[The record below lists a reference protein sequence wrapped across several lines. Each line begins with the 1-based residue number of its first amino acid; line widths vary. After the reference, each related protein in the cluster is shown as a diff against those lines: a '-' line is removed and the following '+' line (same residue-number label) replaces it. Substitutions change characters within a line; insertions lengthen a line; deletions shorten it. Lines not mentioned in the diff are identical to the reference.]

1 MRSVLVAAVVLLAAA
16 GAAGAVV
23 TSDPSDA
30 PSGAQGKTDLRTLT
44 WSVGASTTTLT
55 VKVNESTYGGSN
67 RAELG
72 LHVLL
77 DTDRDGLADA
87 EVTGVRNGDGV
98 SIDLAVRTLART
110 LSTATCQDLDGT
122 LTAAQA
128 TITSAIAGGLETFS
142 FTFAN
147 SVVPGGLSHFR
158 WAAFGQSPPAAS
170 SAGPW
175 DYAPNAANPD
185 AAPANPGDRRCD
197 ASLSGL
203 RVNMAAGID
212 LAQPVA
218 QTKFFHSPSGNIQC
232 ELVSNEGGRNYARCQ
247 ATHQPRSAK
256 LGLNGKTKVC
266 AGVSCLGDGP
276 EHSFTLGYGKTTRLT
291 RFRCKS
297 LRTGMRCVV
306 ISSSHGFKIS
316 RTGVT
321 RF

>member
-1 MRSVLVAAVVLLAAA
+1 
-16 GAAGAVV
+16 VV

-30 PSGAQGKTDLRTLT
+30 PAGAQGKTDLRSLT
-44 WSVGASTTTLT
+44 WSVGTSMTTLT
-55 VKVNESTYGGSN
+55 VKVDESTYGSSV

-77 DTDRDGLADA
+77 DTDLDGLADA
-87 EVTGVRNGDGV
+87 EVTGTRNADGL
-98 SIDLAVRTLART
+98 SIDLALRTLNRT

-122 LTAAQA
+122 ATGAQSNVSS
-128 TITSAIAGGLETFS
+128 TIAGGLETFS
-142 FTFAN
+142 FTFTN

-158 WAAFGQSPPAAS
+158 WVAFGQSPPAAS

-175 DYAPNAANPD
+175 DYVPNAANPD
-185 AAPANPGDRRCD
+185 AAPANPDDQRCD

-203 RVNMAAGID
+203 RANMAAGID
-212 LAQPVA
+212 LAAPVR

-232 ELVSNEGGRNYARCQ
+232 ELESNEGGRNYARCQ
-247 ATHQPRSAK
+247 ATHRPRSAK

-276 EHSFTLGYGKTTRLT
+276 EHSFTLGYGKTTRLS

-306 ISSSHGFKIS
+306 ISSGHGYNIS
-316 RTGVT
+316 RTSVT